1 VIVKVDSSGL
11 KQTRWHEYVIRFA
24 MGGLVTVITGSV
36 AKNWGPVIGGLF
48 LAFPAI
54 FPASATLVETHQRQR
69 KQKKGLCGEKR
80 GLDVAAADAF
90 GTALGSLGLVTFA
103 LFCYLLLPQF
113 QPAWVL
119 AGGVFLWVLVSTSAW
134 VIRKRRKRIF

>member
-1 VIVKVDSSGL
+1 MVVKVDSSGL

-24 MGGLVTVITGSV
+24 MGGLVTVITGIV

-54 FPASATLVETHQRQR
+54 FPASATLVEKHERQR
-69 KQKKGLCGEKR
+69 KQDKGLRGEKR
-80 GLDVAAADAF
+80 GLDVAAADSF
-90 GTALGSLGLVTFA
+90 GAALGSLGLVVFA
-103 LFCYLLLPQF
+103 FFCWRLLPRF

-119 AGGVFLWVLVSTSAW
+119 TGGVFLWVLVSTSAW
-134 VIRKRRKRIF
+134 FIRKRRKRIF

>member
-1 VIVKVDSSGL
+1 MVVKVDSSGL

-24 MGGLVTVITGSV
+24 MGGLVTVITGIV

-54 FPASATLVETHQRQR
+54 FPASATLVEKHERQR
-69 KQKKGLCGEKR
+69 KQDKGLRGEKR
-80 GLDVAAADAF
+80 GLDVAAADSF
-90 GTALGSLGLVTFA
+90 GAALGSLGLVVFA
-103 LFCYLLLPQF
+103 FFCWRLLPRF

-134 VIRKRRKRIF
+134 FIRKRRRRIF

>member
-11 KQTRWHEYVIRFA
+11 KQIRWHEYVIRFV
-24 MGGLVTVITGSV
+24 MGGMVTVITWSV

-54 FPASATLVETHQRQR
+54 FPASATLVEKHERQR
-69 KQKKGLCGEKR
+69 KQEKGLCGEKR

-90 GTALGSLGLVTFA
+90 GAALGSLGLVIFA
-103 LFCYLLLPQF
+103 FFCWRLLPRF
-113 QPAWVL
+113 RPAWVL
-119 AGGVFLWVLVSTSAW
+119 ASGVFLWVLVSTSAW
-134 VIRKRRKRIF
+134 FIRKRRKRIF